1 MSSRR
6 RDRRGG
12 GEQRVGG
19 GGGGGY
25 ELVREG
31 RPSRQ
36 QQVRRAHERD
46 EGAVMSRHQRPP
58 TGSQMLFHAGRP
70 PTGQQQRP
78 AQPTIVEEPGPPPGR
93 AGALVVRQQQQG
105 AFPWESKAV
114 RTLAKKVGTRDP
126 AAAPMMVEGREGTI
140 LAAVGDQADHQVA
153 TEVLK
158 WHQTERRQAQLA
170 DAAAQGVGDGID
182 ESGAGPL
189 ERVARRER
197 DQGGGRAQTL
207 GRRGE
212 PDRQLAVVDKP
223 HPLDRRGAARR
234 GGGGGGL
241 GNGRRGGGGRGG
253 STLAVH
259 DDAPPFSF
267 GAVYEHRDAFGVP
280 RYVGETG
287 DAPEVAFHADMEH
300 KGVRKTVQGGGSS
313 TVVWA
318 GFGSGPVGATQMEDM
333 RKAVQHV
340 RAERLQAAKLSS
352 FKPYS
357 AHGAIGIELD

>member
-1 MSSRR
+1 MSRR
-6 RDRRGG
+6 VPRSGG
-12 GEQRVGG
+12 NGG
-19 GGGGGY
+19 GGNGGDSYQGV
-25 ELVREG
+25 VRDA

-36 QQVRRAHERD
+36 QQVQRAQARD

-58 TGSQMLFHAGRP
+58 TGSAMLFHAGRP
-70 PTGQQQRP
+70 PTGQRP
-78 AQPTIVEEPGPPPGR
+78 NQPTIAEEPGPPPGR
-93 AGALVVRQQQQG
+93 AGAVAIRQQQQG
-105 AFPWESKAV
+105 AFPWESKSV
-114 RTLAKKVGTRDP
+114 QQLAKRVGTRDP
-126 AAAPMMVEGREGTI
+126 GAAPMMIEGREGTI
-140 LAAVGDQADHQVA
+140 LACVGDQADHQVA

-158 WHQTERRQAQLA
+158 YHQTEKRQAQLA
-170 DAAAQGVGDGID
+170 DALAQGAGEGID

-189 ERVARRER
+189 ERVARRDRQE
-197 DQGGGRAQTL
+197 GRQPQTL
-207 GRRGE
+207 GRRGG
-212 PDRQLAVVDKP
+212 RNLVDKP
-223 HPLDRRGAARR
+223 HPLDRKGAAQRG

-241 GNGRRGGGGRGG
+241 GNGGRRGGGGAI
-253 STLAVH
+253 AVH
-259 DDAPPFSF
+259 DDTLPFSF

-287 DAPEVAFHADMEH
+287 DAPEIAFQGDMEH

-318 GFGSGPVGATQMEDM
+318 GFGSGPVGAVEMQDM

>member
-12 GEQRVGG
+12 GEQR

-70 PTGQQQRP
+70 PTGQRP
-78 AQPTIVEEPGPPPGR
+78 AQPTIVEEPGPAPGR
-93 AGALVVRQQQQG
+93 GGAVVVRQQQQG
-105 AFPWESKAV
+105 AFPWESKSV
-114 RTLAKKVGTRDP
+114 RTLAKKVGKRDP
-126 AAAPMMVEGREGTI
+126 AAAPMMIEGREGTI
-140 LAAVGDQADHQVA
+140 LAAVGEQADHEVA

-158 WHQTERRQAQLA
+158 WHQAERKQAQAMLA
-170 DAAAQGVGDGID
+170 DQPQHEGGG
-182 ESGAGPL
+182 EGGPL
-189 ERVARRER
+189 ERVAAHGR
-197 DQGGGRAQTL
+197 RAQPRTL
-207 GRRGE
+207 GRGGGDDGGGSGTR
-212 PDRQLAVVDKP
+212 VVDGRRKAPADKP
-223 HPLDRRGAARR
+223 HPLDRRGAAQR

-241 GNGRRGGGGRGG
+241 GNGRRGEH

-259 DDAPPFSF
+259 SDAPPFSF

-287 DAPEVAFHADMEH
+287 EAPEIAFQADMEH

-313 TVVWA
+313 SVVWA
-318 GFGSGPVGATQMEDM
+318 GFGSGPVGAAQMSDM

-340 RAERLQAAKLSS
+340 RAERMQAAKLGG

-357 AHGAIGIELD
+357 AHGAMGIELD